1 MSDQWEILQA
11 RKATKLLKDVR
22 EDAFSVL
29 FEPALCEFFIHP
41 LDFFNGFDLIRIS
54 NHYSPPFMNF
64 DYVSN
69 GEQHY
74 YLDGTDHAFQTLVR
88 QGSVHITEDNV
99 LAYIDMYFTYV
110 YERGNSI
117 VFIRDPQ
124 DTNFKGSDGM
134 GVHFK
139 ALQKHQNLDVSW
151 NEKRQI
157 FVIKTPLLYQNK
169 THQGVVN
176 VHQDG
181 CIEVVKP
188 LRVSFLDTPDIF
200 EDIEY
205 VHPKED
211 AILEQAYGLI
221 EKTKTGKRLLDLM
234 REKEIP
240 VRVLGSCNYQA
251 VATNLPMIYLFM
263 PSAQYTADYHQA
275 LQLVG
280 AMRDVEQILNAY
292 PRPSHE
298 EPEEVFYAVSHD
310 KNLNLLL
317 EICKMV
323 EELDEQGIEDGVS
336 AMRRI
341 GIEDVYT
348 GFKNNLSPEALLR
361 VYETMMMKQGFL
373 VKE

>member
-1 MSDQWEILQA
+1 MSDLWQILQA

-22 EDAFSVL
+22 DDNFPVL
-29 FEPALCEFFIHP
+29 FEPSLCEFFTHP
-41 LDFFNGFDLIRIS
+41 LEFFDGFDLIRIS

-99 LAYIDMYFTYV
+99 LAYIDFYFTYV

-139 ALQKHQNLDVSW
+139 ALQQHKNLDVSW
-151 NEKRQI
+151 NADREI
-157 FVIKTPLLYQNK
+157 FVIKTPLLYQDK
-169 THQGVVN
+169 THKGVVN
-176 VHQDG
+176 VYPDG

-188 LRVSFLDTPDIF
+188 LRVSFLDEPEMF
-200 EDIEY
+200 EDVPL
-205 VHPKED
+205 VHPKEEK
-211 AILEQAYGLI
+211 ILEQTRGLI
-221 EKTKTGKRLLDLM
+221 EKTRTGKRLLDM
-234 REKEIP
+234 MDENDVR

-251 VATNLPMIYLFM
+251 VATNKPEIFLFM

-280 AMRDVEQILNAY
+280 AMRDVEQILCAY
-292 PRPSHE
+292 PRPSWE
-298 EPEEVFYAVSHD
+298 EPEEVFFAVSYD
-310 KNLNLLL
+310 KNLNLLC

-323 EELDEQGIEDGVS
+323 EELDEQGIEEGTS

-341 GIEDVYT
+341 GIQAVYR
-348 GFKNNLSPEALLR
+348 GYKNGASPQEMLDIYIA
-361 VYETMMMKQGFL
+361 MMEKQGFIIDG
-373 VKE
+373 